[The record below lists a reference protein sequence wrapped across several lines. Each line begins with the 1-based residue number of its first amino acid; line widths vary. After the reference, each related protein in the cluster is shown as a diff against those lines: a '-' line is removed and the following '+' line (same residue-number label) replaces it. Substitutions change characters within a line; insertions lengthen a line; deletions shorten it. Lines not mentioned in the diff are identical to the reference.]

1 MEAELAPMEEQQQ
14 QQQHEEMGEPMEG
27 EEEVVRSDD

>member
-14 QQQHEEMGEPMEG
+14 QHDEMGEPMEG
-27 EEEVVRSDD
+27 EEEMVRSDD